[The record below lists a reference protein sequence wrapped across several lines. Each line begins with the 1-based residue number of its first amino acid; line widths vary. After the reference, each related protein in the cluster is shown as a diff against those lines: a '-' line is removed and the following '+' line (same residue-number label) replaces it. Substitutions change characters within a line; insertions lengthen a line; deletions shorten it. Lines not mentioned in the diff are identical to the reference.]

1 MQLTISL
8 LKNHT
13 IILARISLL
22 KLLFS
27 DNQNSQALKGN
38 GILSM
43 VFNTLPTDDTQ
54 PDGGRKRVSTA
65 EHFEM
70 KHSKETWVQ
79 SKKYEQCQ
87 KDMLLELQR

>member
-43 VFNTLPTDDTQ
+43 VFNTLPTDDT
-54 PDGGRKRVSTA
+54 
-65 EHFEM
+65 
-70 KHSKETWVQ
+70 
-79 SKKYEQCQ
+79 
-87 KDMLLELQR
+87 